1 MIRAL
6 DSAPRRSPGAA
17 PAGAARANALRALG
31 VAALCALAV
40 GCGPFLGFADFHVE
54 RAALESS
61 GAKLRCTTSFHVG
74 RALLRCGASALDG
87 DEARLARAV
96 DRVDFAVFEV
106 ADVRGLSAAAAERL
120 AAALPGAEPIVRV
133 VERGRLAAIVFA
145 RSEKGKTRELLVAAL
160 DDGELTLVRLRGD
173 VGTLVETGIALSR
186 RRGADGRRN
195 VPSIASLERRGDD

>member
-1 MIRAL
+1 MI
-6 DSAPRRSPGAA
+6 
-17 PAGAARANALRALG
+17 RALG
-31 VAALCALAV
+31 VAALCALSL
-40 GCGPFLGFADFHVE
+40 GCGPFFGFADFQAE

-106 ADVRGLSAAAAERL
+106 ADARGLAGSAAERL

-133 VERGRLAAIVFA
+133 VERGRLAAVVFA
-145 RSEKGKTRELLVAAL
+145 RSEKGAVRELLVAAL
-160 DDGELTLVRLRGD
+160 DKEELTLVRLRGD
-173 VGTLVETGIALSR
+173 VGGLVETGIALSR
-186 RRGADGRRN
+186 RRGEDGRRDA
-195 VPSIASLERRGDD
+195 PSIAALGRRGGD